1 MDDAR
6 PARVAVVGSGTMGA
20 GIAYVACA
28 GGMDVGLYDA
38 DPAALA
44 RGVARIEAD
53 LAAGV
58 SRGKLDQGAAE
69 RARARLRPTSSLGDA
84 VEGAGLVVEAVVED
98 IGVKRALF
106 TAVEGMVPADAVLAT
121 NTSALSVTE
130 VMAVLDDPGRGLGMH
145 FFNPV
150 RAMRLCELV
159 VGLETREGTLAAGE
173 AAARAMG
180 KQTVRVRDVA
190 GFATSRINA
199 VIGNE
204 AFFMLAEGL
213 ASAEDIDTAVKLGLN
228 HPMGPLELADLV
240 GLDVR
245 LAVLTEL
252 RRSLGD
258 KYRPAPL
265 LEAHVRA
272 GRLGVKVGRGVYRY
286 DADGRRVPEGS
297 PTPEGS

>member
-1 MDDAR
+1 
-6 PARVAVVGSGTMGA
+6 MGA
-20 GIAYVACA
+20 GIAYVAAA
-28 GGMDVGLYDA
+28 GGLDVGLYDI
-38 DPAALA
+38 DDAAVSAGVDRVTRDLDGAVQRGRMTAPDATQA
-44 RGVARIEAD
+44 RQRIAAGTD
-53 LAAGV
+53 LAA
-58 SRGKLDQGAAE
+58 
-69 RARARLRPTSSLGDA
+69 A
-84 VEGAGLVVEAVVED
+84 VADSDVVIEAVVED
-98 IGVKRALF
+98 MAVKRELF
-106 TAVEGMVPADAVLAT
+106 VRIESLVPASTVLAT

-130 VMAVLDDPGRGLGMH
+130 IMAALSDPGRGIGMH

-159 VGLETREGTLAAGE
+159 IGLETSEATITAAE
-173 AAARAMG
+173 AAATAMG

-204 AFFMLAEGL
+204 AFFMLAEGV

-228 HPMGPLELADLV
+228 HPMGPLEMADMV

-245 LAVLTEL
+245 LAVLNEL

-265 LEAHVRA
+265 MESYVKA
-272 GRLGVKVGRGVYRY
+272 GRLGRKVGRGVYTY
-286 DADGRRVPEGS
+286 DADGKR
-297 PTPEGS
+297 T

>member
-1 MDDAR
+1 
-6 PARVAVVGSGTMGA
+6 MGA
-20 GIAYVACA
+20 GIAYVAAA
-28 GGMDVGLYDA
+28 GGLDVGLYDIDEAAVGAGMDRIARDFDGAVKRGRMSA
-38 DPAALA
+38 DDAAAA
-44 RGVARIEAD
+44 RQRIGAGSD
-53 LAAGV
+53 LAAAV
-58 SRGKLDQGAAE
+58 QG
-69 RARARLRPTSSLGDA
+69 SD
-84 VEGAGLVVEAVVED
+84 VVVEAVVED
-98 IGVKRALF
+98 MAVKRELF
-106 TAVEGMVPADAVLAT
+106 ARIESMVPSTTVLAT

-130 VMAVLDDPGRGLGMH
+130 IMAALADPGRGIGMH

-159 VGLETREGTLAAGE
+159 IGLETAEETIATAE
-173 AAARAMG
+173 AAAAAMG

-204 AFFMLAEGL
+204 AFFMLAEGV

-228 HPMGPLELADLV
+228 HPMGPLEMADMV

-245 LAVLTEL
+245 LAVLNEL

-265 LEAHVRA
+265 MESYVKA
-272 GRLGVKVGRGVYRY
+272 GRLGRKVGRGVYTY
-286 DADGRRVPEGS
+286 DSEGKR
-297 PTPEGS
+297 T

>member
-1 MDDAR
+1 MLIGFATMR
-6 PARVAVVGSGTMGA
+6 ISVVGAGTMGA
-20 GIAYVACA
+20 GIAYVAAA
-28 GGMDVGLYDA
+28 GGLDVSLYDIDDAAVAAGSDRIAA
-38 DPAALA
+38 DLDGAVQRGRMSADDAEAA
-44 RGVARIEAD
+44 RARITAGTD
-53 LAAGV
+53 LAA
-58 SRGKLDQGAAE
+58 
-69 RARARLRPTSSLGDA
+69 A
-84 VEGAGLVVEAVVED
+84 VADCDVVVEAVVED
-98 IGVKRALF
+98 MAVKRDLF
-106 TAVEGMVPADAVLAT
+106 ARIESLAPAQAILAT

-130 VMAVLDDPGRGLGMH
+130 IMAALSDPGRGIGMH

-159 VGLETREGTLAAGE
+159 LGLETSPETVTAAE
-173 AAARAMG
+173 AAAAAMG

-204 AFFMLAEGL
+204 AFFMLAEGV

-228 HPMGPLELADLV
+228 HPMGPLEMADMV

-245 LAVLTEL
+245 LAVLNEL

-265 LEAHVRA
+265 MESYVKA
-272 GRLGVKVGRGVYRY
+272 GRLGRKVGRGVYTY
-286 DADGRRVPEGS
+286 DSDGRRR
-297 PTPEGS
+297 